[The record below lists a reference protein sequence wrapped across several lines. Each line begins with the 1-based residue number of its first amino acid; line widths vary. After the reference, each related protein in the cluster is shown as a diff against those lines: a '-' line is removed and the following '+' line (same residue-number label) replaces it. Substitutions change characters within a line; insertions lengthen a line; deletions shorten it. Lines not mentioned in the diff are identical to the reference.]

1 MLNSWSYLLGEGI
14 MEVQNI
20 LDVKRGFIVPHFLNK
35 IIHEREVGMEAE
47 IGDIT
52 DNRAGSSYG
61 AYSSILQQ

>member
-1 MLNSWSYLLGEGI
+1 